1 MNMFINVCL
10 ESYECHPM
18 FSKKCVCLC
27 KVRRDYYIRFE
38 VQKWYVMVVFLH
50 SKAYVNRDGHMKFN
64 VADLS

>member
-1 MNMFINVCL
+1 MS
-10 ESYECHPM
+10 SYV
-18 FSKKCVCLC
+18 FQKICVCLC

-38 VQKWYVMVVFLH
+38 VQKWYVMVVFLP